1 MLIYAVESTCCYV
14 TRWKSENFTDKKS
27 LWNVDNEHTKKSKIF
42 HTAAEHNNNIVARR
56 LFTLIN
62 GEIFSSKNSC
72 IKHFANGPGQI
83 GLRARHSLTIV
94 ATSSELQNVKN
105 RPTLSS
111 TRNKTT
117 TINQQIKYLIHF
129 SAYFSL
135 LVTITSVI
143 KSLDMSRNNLQQG
156 QV

>member
-1 MLIYAVESTCCYV
+1 MLSSQLVAMWHDENQKTLLIKSLYEMLI
-14 TRWKSENFTDKKS
+14 KNI
-27 LWNVDNEHTKKSKIF
+27 KKSKIF

-62 GEIFSSKNSC
+62 GEIFSSKNSS
-72 IKHFANGPGQI
+72 IKHCANGSGQI
-83 GLRARHSLTIV
+83 GPRARLSLSLV
-94 ATSSELQNVKN
+94 ATSSELQNIKN

-111 TRNKTT
+111 TRNTTT

-135 LVTITSVI
+135 LLVTITNVI

>member
-1 MLIYAVESTCCYV
+1 MLIT
-14 TRWKSENFTDKKS
+14 
-27 LWNVDNEHTKKSKIF
+27 KIF

-56 LFTLIN
+56 FFTLID
-62 GEIFSSKNSC
+62 GEIFSSKNSF
-72 IKHFANGPGQI
+72 IKHCANGSGRIVP
-83 GLRARHSLTIV
+83 RARLSLTLV
-94 ATSSELQNVKN
+94 ATSSELQNIKN

-111 TRNKTT
+111 TRNTT
-117 TINQQIKYLIHF
+117 TMNQQIKYLIHF

-135 LVTITSVI
+135 LLVTITNVI